1 MTEAKPQKLP
11 KPKPRTRQINP
22 KPKTNKYAPKAKVGA
37 PNISP
42 PSNGVS
48 RVGLGKL
55 KVIEQNPPQYD
66 A

>member
-11 KPKPRTRQINP
+11 KPKPRTRQLSP
-22 KPKTNKYAPKAKVGA
+22 KPKTNKYAHKPKVSA

-42 PSNGVS
+42 PSKGVS
-48 RVGLGKL
+48 RIGLGDL
-55 KVIEQNPPQYD
+55 KVIEQNPQQYN